1 MQSKPE
7 TALYEYAV
15 IRYVPSIEREE
26 FVNIGLAM
34 MCKRRRWIRVEILI
48 PEERIKAFGT
58 PHSLNEIAEAAGALA
73 DVAMGKKEAG
83 PLALLPVEERFRW
96 LTAAKSAALQ
106 TSRPHPGKCVD
117 LDASFDRMFT
127 ELVS

>member
-26 FVNIGLAM
+26 FINIGLAM
-34 MCKRRRWIRVEILI
+34 MCKRRRWIRVEIRI
-48 PEERIKAFGT
+48 PEERIKAFDV
-58 PHSLNEIAEAAGALA
+58 PHTIDEIAKAAGALV

-83 PLALLPVEERFRW
+83 PLALRPVEERFRW

-117 LDASFDRMFT
+117 LDACFERMLA